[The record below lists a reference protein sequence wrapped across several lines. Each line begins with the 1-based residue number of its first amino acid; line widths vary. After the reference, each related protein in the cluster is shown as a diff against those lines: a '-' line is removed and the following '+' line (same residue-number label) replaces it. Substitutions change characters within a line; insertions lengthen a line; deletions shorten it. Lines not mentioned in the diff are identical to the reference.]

1 MSILPVQNHQAL
13 ARKASEDARQYVYRV
28 LKACILDFILPPKQK
43 LNEVSLA
50 ESLEVS
56 RTPVHDTF
64 SKLSREYLVDIFP
77 KRGAFVSVLD
87 QDRIEQAVWAHTHLG
102 TAALNRIYI
111 RQPDQSRLMVLRHM
125 IHQLDN
131 LLARRDLDLASH
143 IIIEYMHQL
152 YLLAGDMD
160 FIWDSLQKVDVDY
173 RRLLHLAT
181 GNATVTEGFIYE
193 LSALTDALSE
203 RNFDKACDIYKS
215 HLSRTLL
222 MIQPI
227 RQIHPDYFT

>member
-28 LKACILDFILPPKQK
+28 IRACILNFVLPPKQK
-43 LNEVSLA
+43 LNEVTLA

-77 KRGAFVSVLD
+77 KRGAFVSVISP
-87 QDRIEQAVWAHTHLG
+87 DRIEQAVWSHIHLG

-111 RQPDQSRLMVLRHM
+111 KNPDQSQLMILRHLV
-125 IHQLDN
+125 HQLSD
-131 LLARRDLDLASH
+131 LLPRMDSDSASR

-152 YLLAGDMD
+152 YLLAGDMN
-160 FIWDSLQKVDVDY
+160 FIWDSLQKIDVDY
-173 RRLLHLAT
+173 RRLLYLAT
-181 GNATVTEGFIYE
+181 ANTTVLEGFIYE
-193 LSALTDALSE
+193 LSALTDALSD
-203 RNFDKACDIYKS
+203 RNFDKACDIYKG
-215 HLSRTLL
+215 HLSRILL
-222 MIQPI
+222 MIQPM
-227 RQIHPDYFT
+227 RQIHPDYFM